1 MNLIYNV
8 ISVLLLTLTV
18 SFSSNAE
25 WKYIGVNTTGTS
37 FYVDDTSIKPLK
49 DKLIFRQLQNKKK
62 PDKWGSL
69 STIVNKQ

>member
-8 ISVLLLTLTV
+8 ILVLLLTLTV

-69 STIVNKQ
+69 STIVYK

>member
-1 MNLIYNV
+1 MNVMYNV
-8 ISVLLLTLTV
+8 ILVLLLTLTV